1 MGGGTASQERTRGAE
16 RRTGVAHY
24 GEWGLEMRVAF
35 LGLGTMGYPMAGH
48 LSRAGFETSVFN
60 RTAATARRWTQEF
73 TGSAAPTPA
82 AAATGADVVCLCVG
96 ADDDV
101 REVLV
106 GPQGALAALA
116 AGAIIVDHTTTSAQ
130 VAVEIA
136 ALAQERG
143 VGFVDAPVSGGQA
156 GAQAGRLSV
165 MCGGAAETI
174 ERVRPVLAAYGTTIT
189 RIGPV
194 GTGQLTKMVNQ
205 ILVAGAIEGAA
216 EALNFAMAAGLD
228 LTQVLP
234 AVSGGAASSWYLVNR
249 APTMIRDEF
258 DFGFAVDW
266 MRKDL
271 RICLDEATRRGI
283 PVPLT
288 TLTESDLSDA
298 HDRGDGRLDAT
309 AIIRLRRLATDP
321 QADPED

>member
-1 MGGGTASQERTRGAE
+1 
-16 RRTGVAHY
+16 
-24 GEWGLEMRVAF
+24 MRVAF

-48 LSRAGFETSVFN
+48 LARAGFEVTVFN
-60 RTAATARRWTQEF
+60 RTAAKADQWVSEF
-73 TGSAAPTPA
+73 TGRAEGTPA
-82 AAATGADVVCLCVG
+82 AAAAGAEAVCLCVG

-101 REVLV
+101 REVLI
-106 GPQGALAALA
+106 GPDGALGTLT
-116 AGAIIVDHTTTSAQ
+116 AGATIVDHTTTSAR

-136 ALAQERG
+136 ERAGAVG

-165 MCGGAAETI
+165 MCGGEPDTI

-228 LTQVLP
+228 LDQVLP

-249 APTMIRDEF
+249 AATMVRGEF

-271 RICLDEATRRGI
+271 RICLDEATIRGI

-288 TLTESDLSDA
+288 TLAESDLADA
-298 HDRGDGRLDAT
+298 QDRGDGRLDAT
-309 AIIRLRRLATDP
+309 AIIRLRRLGTRVAATGT
-321 QADPED
+321 AGEVRGTASTG